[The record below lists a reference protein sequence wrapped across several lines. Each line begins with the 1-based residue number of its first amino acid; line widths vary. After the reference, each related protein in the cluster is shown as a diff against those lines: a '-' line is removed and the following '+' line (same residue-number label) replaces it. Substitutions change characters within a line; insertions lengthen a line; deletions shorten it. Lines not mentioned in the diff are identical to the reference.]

1 MKLVLT
7 SFSIYPSTDGGPPSV
22 GAALDVVFPNTD
34 FGIQHASG
42 TFGVTFE
49 HPSPE
54 ELTFPQVEQLA
65 RERILAML

>member
-42 TFGVTFE
+42 AFGVTFE

-54 ELTFPQVEQLA
+54 
-65 RERILAML
+65 